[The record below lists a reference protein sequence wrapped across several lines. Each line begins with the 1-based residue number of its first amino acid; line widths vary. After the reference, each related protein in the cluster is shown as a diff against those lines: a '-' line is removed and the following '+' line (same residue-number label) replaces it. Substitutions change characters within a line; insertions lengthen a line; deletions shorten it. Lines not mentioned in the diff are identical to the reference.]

1 MAAGKWN
8 MQKASGGVAS
18 ITVADGVGATNIVLP
33 ESGTVATTSN
43 IVGFKNYII
52 NGGFDV
58 WQRGTSF
65 IATTAFAYM
74 ADRFRIKTT
83 SGTCSVNKNPNGMP
97 TEYTQSLS
105 KTNYITISSNNNGE
119 IEMSQPIED
128 VRTLAGKNVAV
139 SLNAAI
145 YQGSAKNINISILQF
160 FGTGGSASVS
170 TDIKTILVKAN
181 YGSTEVD
188 RYNATFNL
196 PSITGKTITS
206 DSQLVLIV
214 RIPNGSYSFDIG
226 QVQLEEG
233 SIATPFEQKPY
244 GLELSL
250 CQRYYQ
256 VYGDSTQGINIIGY
270 SIAGQTERTS
280 FMFPIQMRDNPNATR
295 VGTWY
300 VSNCSQPTIAA
311 KSKNGFSLQTIVA
324 ATGGFEYTCN
334 GTGQYLIF
342 EKEL

>member
-33 ESGTVATTSN
+33 ESGTVATLSN

-52 NGGFDV
+52 NGNFDV
-58 WQRGTSF
+58 WQRGTTIIDVVQGSF
-65 IATTAFAYM
+65 L
-74 ADRFRIKTT
+74 ADRFMLNVNGNATVSVVKSTEDTLNGRRINTL
-83 SGTCSVNKNPNGMP
+83 
-97 TEYTQSLS
+97 SL
-105 KTNYITISSNNNGE
+105 
-119 IEMSQPIED
+119 
-128 VRTLAGKNVAV
+128 
-139 SLNAAI
+139 
-145 YQGSAKNINISILQF
+145 
-160 FGTGGSASVS
+160 SVS
-170 TDIKTILVKAN
+170 TIGTTSYL
-181 YGSTEVD
+181 G
-188 RYNATFNL
+188 
-196 PSITGKTITS
+196 ITTRLEDMMKYAGKTLTLSFYAIS
-206 DSQLVLIV
+206 DSSAPIHVCYGRYYTSMVYSSAIIV
-214 RIPNGSYSFDIG
+214 GNCNTVSLTKYTTTFTIPPYAGESYSSVNSFLEIIIRQHRTTIG
-226 QVQLEEG
+226 SLRIAQVQLEEG
-233 SIATPFEQKPY
+233 SVATPFEQIPI

-256 VYGDSTQGINIIGY
+256 VYGDSTQGINITGY

-280 FMFPIQMRDNPNATR
+280 FMFPIQMRDNPNVTR

-300 VSNCSQPTIAA
+300 AGNCSQPTIAA

>member
-18 ITVADGVGATNIVLP
+18 ITVVDGTTNTDLVLP
-33 ESGTVATTSN
+33 ESGTVATTDN

-58 WQRGTSF
+58 RQYPSYVAVDGYKLDRWVVAGASNISLMVKGDLSGEAPSACGMYFTKNGAGGSWFSQRIETPRRLSGKTVTVTFWIYSQQTMDGSVYFDKYNPTDGFTAGITTAQLFNWTNGWNKVTYTTTIPTLNSNHNAVGSYLQLTIAATGTSTG
-65 IATTAFAYM
+65 AW
-74 ADRFRIKTT
+74 
-83 SGTCSVNKNPNGMP
+83 
-97 TEYTQSLS
+97 
-105 KTNYITISSNNNGE
+105 
-119 IEMSQPIED
+119 
-128 VRTLAGKNVAV
+128 LAA
-139 SLNAAI
+139 
-145 YQGSAKNINISILQF
+145 
-160 FGTGGSASVS
+160 
-170 TDIKTILVKAN
+170 
-181 YGSTEVD
+181 
-188 RYNATFNL
+188 
-196 PSITGKTITS
+196 
-206 DSQLVLIV
+206 
-214 RIPNGSYSFDIG
+214 
-226 QVQLEEG
+226 VQLEEG
-233 SIATPFEQKPY
+233 SVATPFENRPY

-256 VYGDSTQGINIIGY
+256 VYGDSTQGINIMGY

-295 VGTWY
+295 VGTWHTG
-300 VSNCSQPTIAA
+300 NCSQPTIAA

>member
-18 ITVADGVGATNIVLP
+18 ITVADGVSNTAVVLP

-65 IATTAFAYM
+65 LSLPSGYYH
-74 ADRFRIKTT
+74 ADRWCTYSP
-83 SGTCSVNKNPNGMP
+83 SGTMNILMNTDSYNKAQLEWRKNNSNL
-97 TEYTQSLS
+97 E
-105 KTNYITISSNNNGE
+105 YIT
-119 IEMSQPIED
+119 QRIED
-128 VRTLAGKNVAV
+128 VRTV
-139 SLNAAI
+139 SPYDIA
-145 YQGSAKNINISILQF
+145 SSSSITFTLSF
-160 FGTGGSASVS
+160 DVYSSVDTTMVLGYGFNYGTGGSSSIMEPNNKIVS
-170 TDIKTILVKAN
+170 ISNGFNVISHTFTIDSDIYFLNKTIGYN
-181 YGSTEVD
+181 SFFEVQLSN
-188 RYNATFNL
+188 RVSVNGTFF
-196 PSITGKTITS
+196 I
-206 DSQLVLIV
+206 
-214 RIPNGSYSFDIG
+214 RHA
-226 QVQLEEG
+226 QLEEG
-233 SIATPFEQKPY
+233 SIATPFENRPI

-300 VSNCSQPTIAA
+300 TSNCSQPTIVA

-324 ATGGFEYTCN
+324 ATGGFEYTCS